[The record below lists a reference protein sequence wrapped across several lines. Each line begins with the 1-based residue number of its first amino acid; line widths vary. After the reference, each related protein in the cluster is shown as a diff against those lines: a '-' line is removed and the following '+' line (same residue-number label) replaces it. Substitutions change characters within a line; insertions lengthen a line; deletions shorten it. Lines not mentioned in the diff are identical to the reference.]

1 MPARKRPKRGSRGF
15 YPKKRAKRIY
25 PRIKHWPVLPT
36 NKLLGFAGYKVG
48 MTHALVI
55 DTNPNTRTIGQPI
68 AKAVT
73 ILDCPSLKVFGFR
86 CYNKSKT
93 ARDIFS
99 EKLDKRLE
107 RKLKVLKQIKPKV
120 PKQIKPKELPKEIT
134 AVRALCHTQP
144 GFKKKPEIFE
154 LAIGGSVEKQLECA
168 KSMLGKEI
176 KISEIFKQGD
186 FVDVLA
192 VTKGKGFSGPVKRF
206 GVRMHGRKAR
216 QMHRHVAPLG
226 QKEPGKVRSTVPQAG
241 QLGFQ
246 TRTELNKKIL
256 EIGFDVNKISQSGGY
271 LNYGK
276 ISGEYVL
283 IQGSVPGPRKQ
294 LIMLRS
300 AIRPSEERYPVDIK
314 YLSTKSKQ
322 GV

>member
-1 MPARKRPKRGSRGF
+1 MPARKRPLRGSRGF

-25 PRIKHWPVLPT
+25 PRIKHWPDLLT

-48 MTHALVI
+48 MTHVLVI
-55 DTNPNTRTIGQPI
+55 DTNPNTRTRGQPI
-68 AKAVT
+68 SRAVT

-86 CYNKSKT
+86 CYNKSET
-93 ARDIFS
+93 ASDIIS

-107 RKLKVLKQIKPKV
+107 RKIKV

-154 LAIGGSVEKQLECA
+154 LAIGGSVEKQLEYT

-206 GVRMHGRKAR
+206 GVRMHGRKAE

-226 QKEPGKVRSTVPQAG
+226 QKEPGKVRPTVPQAG

-256 EIGFDVNKISQSGGY
+256 EIGFDANKISQSGGY

-300 AIRPSEERYPVDIK
+300 AIRPLEERYPVDIK
-314 YLSTKSKQ
+314 YISTKSKQ
-322 GV
+322 GI